1 MGAAPF
7 QCLGLCYLPGR
18 PARGRRALVSATMKP
33 FYLYILRCRD
43 SSYYV
48 GHTDDLE
55 KRVAEHQAGTYLGY
69 TSARRPI
76 ALVYAAEFPTR
87 QEALDRE
94 QQLKGW
100 SRAKKE
106 ALISG
111 DWEQFPTLAKSRNKG
126 PSTGSGQTG
135 EMGPQN
141 QTTT

>member
-1 MGAAPF
+1 MGMAPF
-7 QCLGLCYLPGR
+7 EGLGLCYLPER
-18 PARGRRALVSATMKP
+18 SARSKRALVSTTMKP

-55 KRVAEHQAGTYLGY
+55 KRVAEHQAGTYQGY

-87 QEALDRE
+87 QEALERE

-111 DWEQFPTLAKSRNKG
+111 NWEPLPTLARGRNQG

-135 EMGPQN
+135 EMEPPN